1 MKVTTYNDKNI
12 TSIISDSV
20 RVTIEEDDKRVYI
33 TIAEKVRTEE
43 GDSYDVTVEEIT
55 NNLSITKARE
65 LDLEIID

>member
-12 TSIISDSV
+12 TSI
-20 RVTIEEDDKRVYI
+20 I